1 MSPTR
6 TLPPTPNLSPTPT
19 PDPAGDDY
27 RADEPMLHSRAHL
40 LKKLEIISSTGQ
52 LL

>member
-1 MSPTR
+1 M
-6 TLPPTPNLSPTPT
+6 LDDALSPLTLT
-19 PDPAGDDY
+19 LTLTLTRAGDDY

-40 LKKLEIISSTGQ
+40 LKKLEIINSTGQ

>member
-1 MSPTR
+1 MVMIEDAR
-6 TLPPTPNLSPTPT
+6 TLTLTLR
-19 PDPAGDDY
+19 PAGDDY

-40 LKKLEIISSTGQ
+40 LKKLEIINSTGQ